1 MENKDKYIN
10 LSGLDSFYQNLQL
23 KQFKTISESLN
34 NLNSRLESIENTI
47 PSQLIL
53 KANSQDI
60 PSAINSYSSN
70 TASLFSG
77 TSRSAKSATSA
88 STAASAR
95 AAPVAAHQ
103 FSAHTNFSTYFSG
116 TSANTAIKAIQDING
131 KSITET
137 YIPYSSVDLSIGSN
151 NSASYGSFA
160 QGASN
165 SSYGHSLVQ
174 GTANYASSCSIA
186 QGSGNSAISYSQAFG
201 NGTIANNSG
210 MSIGTYNETDSAA
223 FVIGNGS
230 DSANR
235 SDAFVIDHNGNVSA
249 AGDIKFNGI
258 SLLDLYNS
266 FTAYTASH

>member
-10 LSGLDSFYQNLQL
+10 LSGLDSFYQNLQQ
-23 KQFKTISESLN
+23 KQFKAISESLN
-34 NLNSRLESIENTI
+34 SLNSRLESIENTI
-47 PSQLIL
+47 PPQLIL

-77 TSRSAKSATSA
+77 TSRSAKSA
-88 STAASAR
+88 
-95 AAPVAAHQ
+95 PVAAHQ
-103 FSAHTNFSTYFSG
+103 FSSHTNFSTYFSG

-151 NSASYGSFA
+151 NIASYGSFA

-165 SSYGHSLVQ
+165 SSYGNSLVQ
-174 GTANYASSCSIA
+174 GTANYASLCSIA

-258 SLLDLYNS
+258 SLLDFYNS